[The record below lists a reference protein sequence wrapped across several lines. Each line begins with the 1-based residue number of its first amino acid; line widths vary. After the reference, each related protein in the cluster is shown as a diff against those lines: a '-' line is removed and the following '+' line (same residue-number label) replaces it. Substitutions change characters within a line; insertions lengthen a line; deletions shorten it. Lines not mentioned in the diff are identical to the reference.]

1 MTRQG
6 RAPLPRR
13 ARAARNRRVQH
24 SQVDFNP
31 MATSTGL
38 RAWLRP
44 WRVAIAVTAAF
55 LGVSYLITR
64 AVQNWY
70 GSVIM
75 VAVTSLWVAWDSARV
90 RVRRYKTQMA
100 NEPMMMLFMCF
111 TLWILVFPW
120 YLIIRQGIRQGFVPL
135 KEPGTS

>member
-31 MATSTGL
+31 MATSIGL

-44 WRVAIAVTAAF
+44 WLVAIVVTAAL
-55 LGVSYLITR
+55 LGVSWLVTR
-64 AVQNWY
+64 VVQT
-70 GSVIM
+70 GHPFFIL

-135 KEPGTS
+135 KETGTS

>member
-1 MTRQG
+1 
-6 RAPLPRR
+6 
-13 ARAARNRRVQH
+13 
-24 SQVDFNP
+24 

-44 WRVAIAVTAAF
+44 WLVAIAVTAAF

-90 RVRRYKTQMA
+90 RVRQYKTQMA